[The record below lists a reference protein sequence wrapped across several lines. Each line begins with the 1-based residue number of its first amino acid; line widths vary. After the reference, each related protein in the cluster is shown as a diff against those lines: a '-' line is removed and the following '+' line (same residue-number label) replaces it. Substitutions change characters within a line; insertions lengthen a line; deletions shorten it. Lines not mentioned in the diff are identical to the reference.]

1 VDSGT
6 AYFAMPEFPRGPWRR
21 GDTLE
26 LAAVHSAVP
35 QARRRTREMLWEW
48 KLDFLADDAELV
60 VAELASNAIAAT
72 HLAGEGGGGDGV
84 VLVGML
90 GGPSRLLILVRDG
103 VLSPPVPALA
113 GPDADGESGR
123 GLLLVDALAARW
135 HWYHPPRPQAG
146 KVVWALLE
154 GTNMNTCTCGYAP
167 AEPDHL
173 FYHLEEAFGAADDRD
188 SGGVLH
194 AEAARD
200 NSDVRPPY
208 RCLCGHAAA
217 DTAGLDRHLL
227 RVFTPADRIGL
238 DGRAHASVP
247 DRL

>member
-1 VDSGT
+1 
-6 AYFAMPEFPRGPWRR
+6 
-21 GDTLE
+21 
-26 LAAVHSAVP
+26 
-35 QARRRTREMLWEW
+35 MLWEW

-135 HWYHPPRPQAG
+135 HWYHPPRPHGG
-146 KVVWALLE
+146 KVVWALLDRKDPDM
-154 GTNMNTCTCGYAP
+154 TRCACGYQAAD
-167 AEPDHL
+167 AEELGDHL
-173 FYHLEEAFGAADDRD
+173 MEMFTPADDRD
-188 SGGVLH
+188 ASGTVH
-194 AEAARD
+194 AEVSRD
-200 NSDVRPPY
+200 RADFTSPY
-208 RCLCGHAAA
+208 RCVCGHLETQ
-217 DTAGLDRHLL
+217 TAGLDRHLL
-227 RVFTPADRIGL
+227 EVFSPADRIGL
-238 DGRAHASVP
+238 DGRVHAP
-247 DRL
+247 ADPG

>member
-1 VDSGT
+1 MDSAT
-6 AYFAMPEFPRGPWRR
+6 AYFAMPVFPRGPWRR

-26 LAAVHSAVP
+26 LAAVHSSVP

-60 VAELASNAIAAT
+60 VAELASNA
-72 HLAGEGGGGDGV
+72 
-84 VLVGML
+84 
-90 GGPSRLLILVRDG
+90 LLILVRDG
-103 VLSPPVPALA
+103 VLSPPVAPLA

-154 GTNMNTCTCGYAP
+154 GTNMNTCTCGYAA

-173 FYHLEEAFGAADDRD
+173 FFHLEEAFGAADDRD
-188 SGGVLH
+188 AGGVPH

-227 RVFTPADRIGL
+227 QAFTPADRIGL

-247 DRL
+247 DSL